1 MGGAAG
7 TGGVAGTGG
16 AAGVDG
22 GVDAVDAVT
31 LDAGAECIAP
41 SGEAPLDAAAMN
53 IPTNGLVLWLRGDR
67 GVHKTA
73 ANAVCAWVDQSGH
86 GTIFTPYGGR
96 PSWSATGIAGLPALR
111 PTTTGEGLSTSG
123 ALGIAPTSARTIIAV
138 VQLLSATQRFNA
150 VYQGQANT
158 PGTYL
163 GLDANTYNT
172 AGSREGVY
180 MMNNA
185 YDSALA
191 TTTAAPRVHVYT
203 IQTMTVGMPVLPSI
217 NYRVDGA
224 PQTLTRTA
232 GGLGNGNFENFSTA
246 DYTSVVSG
254 RDGYVAEVL
263 FYDRALS
270 GTEAAAVEL
279 ALKARYGLAQ

>member
-1 MGGAAG
+1 
-7 TGGVAGTGG
+7 V
-16 AAGVDG
+16 
-22 GVDAVDAVT
+22 
-31 LDAGAECIAP
+31 
-41 SGEAPLDAAAMN
+41 GEAPLDAAAAGF
-53 IPTNGLVLWLRGDR
+53 PTSGLVLWLRGDR

-111 PTTTGEGLSTSG
+111 PTTAGEGLSTGG

-138 VQLLSATQRFNA
+138 VQLVSATQRFNA
-150 VYQGQANT
+150 VYQGQAST
-158 PGTYL
+158 AGTYL
-163 GLDANTYNT
+163 GLDTNTFNT

-203 IQTMTVGMPVLPSI
+203 IQTMTVGTPILGNI
-217 NYRVDGA
+217 DYRVNGA
-224 PQTLTRTA
+224 TQTLTRTS
-232 GGLGNGNFENFSTA
+232 GGLGNGNFESFSTA
-246 DYTSVVSG
+246 NYTSVLSG

-270 GTEAAAVEL
+270 GSEATVVEAA
-279 ALKARYGLAQ
+279 LKTRYGIQ

>member
-1 MGGAAG
+1 VGGA
-7 TGGVAGTGG
+7 G
-16 AAGVDG
+16 ADA
-22 GVDAVDAVT
+22 GVDAVT
-31 LDAGAECIAP
+31 FDAGSDCIAP
-41 SGEAPLDAAAMN
+41 TGEAPLDAAAMN
-53 IPTNGLVLWLRGDR
+53 IPTSGLVLWLRGDR

-111 PTTTGEGLSTSG
+111 PTTAGEGLSTSG
-123 ALGIAPTSARTIIAV
+123 PLGIAPTSARTIIAV
-138 VQLLSATQRFNA
+138 VQLVSATQRFNA

-163 GLDANTYNT
+163 GLDTNTYNT

-191 TTTAAPRVHVYT
+191 TTTTAPRVHVYT
-203 IQTMTVGMPVLPSI
+203 IQTMTVGTPVLPSI
-217 NYRVDGA
+217 DYRVNGA
-224 PQTLTRTA
+224 TQTLTRTS

-246 DYTSVVSG
+246 NYTSVVSG

-263 FYDRALS
+263 FYDRAIS
-270 GTEAAAVEL
+270 GSEAAAIEL